1 MQRRN
6 SIAFWITVL
15 IVSLAT
21 GALAEQGKGNN
32 CSITGTWYGG
42 STVAYKMTISENIP
56 AETYTVVF
64 EGMYKSSVM
73 NTTYTTTLVRK
84 GNRYEG
90 SGLALIT
97 QDPDF
102 LNPPPIGKLPDILVG
117 WFSIDLLDCRTIRN
131 TIPFL
136 GMYFGAAIPGVTLGI
151 WQPGT
156 PWSGIAW
163 VAGAKAPMIDPPD
176 VDMIPVL
183 TGDVKPIVETY
194 RKVPN
199 KVNPALLH
207 Q

>member
-1 MQRRN
+1 MLHRILIAS
-6 SIAFWITVL
+6 SIIVL
-15 IVSLAT
+15 IIGLAASVSAQ
-21 GALAEQGKGNN
+21 QGKGNN
-32 CSITGTWYGG
+32 CNITGTWYGG
-42 STVAYKMTISENIP
+42 SVVAYKMTISQNVP
-56 AETYTVVF
+56 GGTYTVVF
-64 EGMYKSSVM
+64 EGMYKNSVM
-73 NTTYTTTLVRK
+73 NTTYTTTLLRK

-90 SGLALIT
+90 SGLALVT

-117 WFSIDLLDCRTIRN
+117 WFSMDLLDCNTIKN

-136 GMYFGAAIPGVTLGI
+136 GMYLGAPIPGVVPGI

-176 VDMIPVL
+176 VDMIPIL
-183 TGDVKPIVETY
+183 SGDVKPIVETY

-199 KVNPALLH
+199 KVNPTLLH
-207 Q
+207 R